1 MTGKEVPNALPD
13 NIRGEIETA
22 VAIIQSTDPRSQAS
36 VNVPTM
42 QQTLPTGLHP
52 GFTPHRS
59 LSTSML
65 NSMPTGQPSLQAQ
78 MTGFQSMQPTGM
90 QGYNLDFT
98 NGMMPQA
105 TGAYPIQQRSF
116 SSLPGKVKIPW
127 AVSKEEKERYTKI
140 FKAWD
145 KDKKGYLTG
154 EVAKEIFTQSGLPQN
169 VLMQI
174 WNLSD
179 LNNQGKLNMDEF
191 SVGMHLIYRKING
204 YDVPTNLPAELI
216 PPSTRELNDSVSELK
231 KSILQGIAQKK
242 GISNFSSSPSLLS
255 PHAQSPRARSVSPGR
270 NKERSEEPAEVG
282 YVSSARRMGP
292 DRGRWGQSRDK
303 SPGPP
308 ASRSVTSSYEY
319 RGKTTRIMDLRKQIA
334 EEKKRIE
341 KFENDAIHVKP
352 KSLSELSYLDRKDI
366 EDLKERIRELQGEIV
381 KSGGDGADHLW
392 DSYIEKTAELSHVAD
407 QEKALEQ
414 EIHHLLDDTLKDLV
428 RQVKETEEDLKGK
441 KIQLVKVNAEK
452 SSKAGPGPLEIIGTG
467 PGGAVTE
474 SDRIRAK
481 AKAMVAARMGKIT
494 GKASTVDIRAETK
507 KIEDECEEFK
517 EYADS
522 VSDSLYE
529 IENSVNSIHM
539 EISMIGL
546 DIGKQGQDQKKIEE
560 RSRFEHGTRV
570 ADDLKAFIQQLSFE
584 SATAKAPEVDPSFE
598 TRFPDF

>member
-1 MTGKEVPNALPD
+1 MTGREIPNALPD

-22 VAIIQSTDPRSQAS
+22 VAMIQSTDPRNQAS
-36 VNVPTM
+36 SIVPTV
-42 QQTLPTGLHP
+42 QQSLPTGLNSGIGP
-52 GFTPHRS
+52 QRS

-65 NSMPTGQPSLQAQ
+65 NYMPTGQPSLQAQ
-78 MTGFQSMQPTGM
+78 ITGFQSMQPTGI

-105 TGAYPIQQRSF
+105 TGAYPMQKRSF
-116 SSLPGKVKIPW
+116 ASLPGKVKIPW

-145 KDKKGYLTG
+145 KERKGYLTG

-179 LNNQGKLNMDEF
+179 LNNQGKLNVDEF

-204 YDVPTNLPAELI
+204 YDVPISLPAELI

-255 PHAQSPRARSVSPGR
+255 PHTQPSRTRSVSPAR
-270 NKERSEEPAEVG
+270 NKERSQEPDEVG

-292 DRGRWGQSRDK
+292 DRGRWGQARDK
-303 SPGPP
+303 SPGP
-308 ASRSVTSSYEY
+308 AATRSVTSSYEY
-319 RGKTTRIMDLRKQIA
+319 RGKTTRMMDLRKNIA

-341 KFENDAIHVKP
+341 NFEHDAIHVKP
-352 KSLSELSYLDRKDI
+352 KSLSKLSYLDRKDI
-366 EDLKERIRELQGEIV
+366 DDLKERIRELQTEIM
-381 KSGGDGADHLW
+381 KSEGDSAGHIW

-414 EIHHLLDDTLKDLV
+414 EIYYLLEDTLRGLV
-428 RQVKETEEDLKGK
+428 RQVKETEEDLKNK
-441 KIQLVKVNAEK
+441 KVQLVKMNAEK
-452 SSKAGPGPLEIIGTG
+452 TSKSGSPSLEIIGTG

-494 GKASTVDIRAETK
+494 GKISTVDIRAETK

-517 EYADS
+517 EYAES
-522 VSDSLYE
+522 VSDGLKE
-529 IENSVNSIHM
+529 IENSVRSIHM

-546 DIGKQGQDQKKIEE
+546 DSGKQAQDQKKIEE
-560 RSRFEHGTRV
+560 RNRFEHGVRV

-584 SATAKAPEVDPSFE
+584 TATAKAPEVDPSFE
-598 TRFPDF
+598 RRFPEF